1 MPRKEGRKIRN
12 MDPFIKIFPYVMT
25 KRTDSQVFAKEL
37 VLVDPIDEYLAKKRA
52 EGKNLNHL
60 HLYIAVYSRVIA
72 QRPKLNR
79 FIMNNQYYA
88 RNGIT
93 ISMAVKRRLTDD
105 AAETTVKFH
114 FKGTETIEEVGQ
126 IVDDTI
132 REALRADDSSPNVDR
147 LINMILK
154 LPGIIKRSLVG
165 LLLWADTK
173 NLVPNS
179 IIDVSPFHAS
189 LFFSHL
195 KSIRAQFVY
204 HHLYNVGTCGVF
216 VAVGKTEPMPVVIDG
231 ELTVRNCCEIGY
243 TLDERLSD
251 GLYIA
256 NSFRLVKQYLENP
269 SLLDTPLESIVE
281 DVE

>member
-1 MPRKEGRKIRN
+1 MPRKEGRKIHN
-12 MDPFIKIFPYVMT
+12 MDPFIKIFPYMMT

-37 VLVDPIDEYLAKKRA
+37 VIVDPIEEYLAKKRA
-52 EGKNLNHL
+52 EGKNINHL
-60 HLYIAVYSRVIA
+60 HLFMAVYTRVIA

-79 FIMNNQYYA
+79 FIINNQYYA
-88 RNGIT
+88 RSGIT
-93 ISMAVKRRLTDD
+93 ISMAVKRRLIDD

-114 FKGTETIEEVGQ
+114 FKGTETIEEIGRM
-126 IVDDTI
+126 VDETI
-132 REALRADDSSPNVDR
+132 REALATDESSPNVDR
-147 LINMILK
+147 LINMILR
-154 LPGIIKRSLVG
+154 LPGIVKRSMVK

-173 NLVPNS
+173 NLVPDS

-216 VAVGKTEPMPVVIDG
+216 VAVGKTEPMPVVVDG
-231 ELTVRNCCEIGY
+231 ELVVRNCCEIGY
-243 TLDERLSD
+243 TIDERLSD

-256 NSFRLVKQYLENP
+256 NSFRLVKKYLDDP
-269 SLLDTPLESIVE
+269 SLLDEPLDQIVE
-281 DVE
+281 DVD